1 MQSQKQRSEATG
13 NSCARMGPENVL
25 FMIGAVYSTAAC
37 GKWKIPEGPAGHN
50 SLAAAMIRHE
60 SLKLPFQ
67 GCWFGRTVQKGRRLV
82 RVMAKKKSVFL
93 IFMMTVVT
101 GLFGA
106 GRPLAAQEQS
116 SKVIPNSIWVGAD
129 GKFESDPDTAL
140 VQFGISAQ
148 EEKQQDA
155 TQKATQAAEQVR
167 QLLRSN
173 GIDPSEAQISRF
185 TTQPVYDYKNPK
197 RKLVGY
203 RVDANISI
211 KLKDFSKIGPIAQG
225 ISGMDVTDTSI
236 SYQLDNIDSA
246 KIKAVQD
253 ALRRTRDEANAVA
266 QASGRS
272 LGELSYASVDTYEQT
287 PVRPMMMKAMGA
299 AEPGAAVAPPTAEFS
314 AEKITVTAHV
324 NALYG
329 LK

>member
-1 MQSQKQRSEATG
+1 
-13 NSCARMGPENVL
+13 
-25 FMIGAVYSTAAC
+25 
-37 GKWKIPEGPAGHN
+37 
-50 SLAAAMIRHE
+50 
-60 SLKLPFQ
+60 
-67 GCWFGRTVQKGRRLV
+67 
-82 RVMAKKKSVFL
+82 MAKKKIVFL
-93 IFMMTVVT
+93 AFMMVLLA
-101 GLFGA
+101 GLFCA
-106 GRPLAAQEQS
+106 DKPAAAQDQS
-116 SKVIPNSIWVGAD
+116 SKVIPNTIWVGAD

-148 EEKQQDA
+148 EEKQPDA

-185 TTQPVYDYKNPK
+185 TTQPVYDYKNAK

-225 ISGMDVTDTSI
+225 ISGMEVTDTSI

-253 ALRRTRDEANAVA
+253 ALRRTHDEANAVA

-272 LGELSYASVDTYEQT
+272 LGELSYASVDTFEQQ

-299 AEPGAAVAPPTAEFS
+299 ANIPGAPTPPTAEFS

-324 NALYG
+324 NALYA